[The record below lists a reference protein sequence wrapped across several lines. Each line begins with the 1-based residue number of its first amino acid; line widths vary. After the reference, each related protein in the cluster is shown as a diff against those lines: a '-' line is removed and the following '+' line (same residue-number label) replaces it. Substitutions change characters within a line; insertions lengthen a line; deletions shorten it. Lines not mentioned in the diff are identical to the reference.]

1 MYLTLNT
8 PLYIFTLRKSVPYVG
23 HNSQRI
29 VSPAYSE
36 QSLGELFDL
45 VGGSCKANSVGIGS
59 YSHVL
64 PEYHARHASPEHNTL
79 IVRLSLES
87 RQRKEVNR
95 CIEFK
100 HSITMWQ

>member
-64 PEYHARHASPEHNTL
+64 PEYHACHASPEHNTL

-87 RQRKEVNR
+87 RQRKEVNH

-100 HSITMWQ
+100 HSITM

>member
-1 MYLTLNT
+1 MMYLTLNT
-8 PLYIFTLRKSVPYVG
+8 PLYTFTLRKSVPYVG
-23 HNSQRI
+23 HNSQCI

-59 YSHVL
+59 CSHVL
-64 PEYHARHASPEHNTL
+64 PEYHACHASPEHNTL

-100 HSITMWQ
+100 HIITM